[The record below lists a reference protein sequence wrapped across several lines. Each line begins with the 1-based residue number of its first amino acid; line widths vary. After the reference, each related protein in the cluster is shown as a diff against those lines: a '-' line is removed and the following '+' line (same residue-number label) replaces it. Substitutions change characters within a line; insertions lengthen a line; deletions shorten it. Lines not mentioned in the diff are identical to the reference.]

1 MTSSPHSKYALVTGA
16 SSGIGWHLS
25 VQLAQR
31 GYSLIAVSNQTTGLQ
46 ELRKEVESKYQVEVK
61 IIDIDLS
68 NTDAAR
74 YLFEYCKENDFSV
87 EVLVNN
93 AGNLVLG
100 EATNLTT
107 SDSQSNM
114 KLQMITP
121 VLLCQI
127 FGQEMIKNQI
137 GFILNVSSI
146 SAVMALPLI
155 SLYGP
160 TKGFLRQFTNAFRTE
175 MKHHKVGV
183 TCLIPGATDTPL
195 LETHKLNL
203 PVAKSLGIISK
214 PEWVARK
221 GINALFNN
229 RKECIPGLLNKI
241 ILFLV
246 PIIPQFLIRI
256 IYKKL
261 WLGRSR

>member
-1 MTSSPHSKYALVTGA
+1 MTSSIHSKYALVTGA

-25 VQLAQR
+25 MQLAQG
-31 GYSLIAVSNQTTGLQ
+31 GYNIVAASDEIKGLQ
-46 ELRKEVESKYQVEVK
+46 ELKQLVESKYQVEVR

-68 NTDAAR
+68 NTDAAMH
-74 YLFEYCKENDFSV
+74 LFEFCKANKLAV

-93 AGNLVLG
+93 AGNLLLG
-100 EATNLTT
+100 EAINLTA

-114 KLQMITP
+114 QLQMITP
-121 VLLCQI
+121 VLLCQL
-127 FGQEMIKNQI
+127 FGHEMIKNQK

-146 SAVMALPLI
+146 SAVMALPII

-160 TKGFLRQFTNAFRTE
+160 TNGFLRQFTNAFRIE

-203 PVAKSLGIISK
+203 PVAKSLGVISK

-241 ILFLV
+241 IVLLV
-246 PIIPQFLIRI
+246 PIIPKFIIRI
-256 IYKKL
+256 IYNKL
-261 WLGRSR
+261 WLSRTE